1 MRVDLAVLADYA
13 AMTADQKLLIVGVF
27 DTIWL
32 GSFPGTYPSIFL
44 ALRIIVG
51 PEDRGEHQL
60 ELRLTDPKGDQLVA
74 LHAGFSV
81 RPSEVEEETG
91 ALQLVL
97 QFGNVEFKEPGL
109 HAVDVLIDDR
119 FEDAVPLR
127 LRERPS

>member
-27 DTIWL
+27 DTVWL
-32 GSFPGTYPSIFL
+32 GSFPATYPSIYL
-44 ALRIIVG
+44 ALRVIVG
-51 PEDRGEHQL
+51 PDDQGDHQL
-60 ELRLTDPKGDQLVA
+60 DLRLADPKGDQLVA
-74 LHAGFSV
+74 LRADFSV
-81 RPSEVEEETG
+81 KPPDAGDEAG

-109 HAVDVLIDDR
+109 HAVDILIDDR
-119 FEDAVPLR
+119 FEETVPLR